1 VNSQRG
7 PRGALEVARTIP
19 DVAGEDRTVSPGVSR
34 DEELPRLRRDAEERG
49 RKCGFPLRLF
59 SASCVVASARD
70 YRATETRRDTVKRTG
85 IAILAIA
92 AALALPGATP
102 AQGNGNNGNGNGSNG
117 FNGNGNGGN
126 SIAAQ
131 LLQRGDVKFLPAPL
145 QNRLIELAERP
156 ATFPPM
162 IAFAEADD
170 PSQLF
175 QYYLLDTTEFQPNVF
190 TAAIPGIN
198 DDAIPTGANFANGG
212 LPTIGAV
219 RVVLE
224 PKEGLP
230 TNPDD
235 PAAFIDMFTDIS
247 GLFVINNEAGWYEG
261 WMIRDLTVPLIAEPR
276 GDGTAQFGTMTAE
289 DAAAM
294 AAMGTGNNI
303 AGNIFT
309 VDGRAVRFPS
319 ADDVFP
325 DIQGNTVGFPVS
337 IGAYNSLQQS
347 DAHSYWEFNAGTNW
361 TFPLYELPF
370 TGGVP
375 GTFEAGLQ
383 YGFSS
388 VVPGSGPAGI
398 INASEVLGDDPD
410 DPRDPDRTEGNPE
423 QGEFRNRF
431 IPSGLAN
438 EVLLSAF
445 VRVASFEPAVTDIG
459 QRIFDAYAQEIA
471 RVDANGDGA
480 ISFVE
485 ADIDDESDGL
495 SNRRLYLSPRAFNRF
510 AVTREINDGL
520 LAPRFAPSQRSYV
533 LSGFAVLV
541 DPGVPASLPR
551 DEDDR

>member
-1 VNSQRG
+1 
-7 PRGALEVARTIP
+7 
-19 DVAGEDRTVSPGVSR
+19 
-34 DEELPRLRRDAEERG
+34 
-49 RKCGFPLRLF
+49 
-59 SASCVVASARD
+59 
-70 YRATETRRDTVKRTG
+70 
-85 IAILAIA
+85 
-92 AALALPGATP
+92 
-102 AQGNGNNGNGNGSNG
+102 
-117 FNGNGNGGN
+117 
-126 SIAAQ
+126 
-131 LLQRGDVKFLPAPL
+131 
-145 QNRLIELAERP
+145 
-156 ATFPPM
+156 M

-198 DDAIPTGANFANGG
+198 DDAMQTGANSANGG

-219 RVVLE
+219 RLVLE

-235 PAAFIDMFTDIS
+235 PGAFIDMFTDIS

-261 WMIRDLTVPLIAEPR
+261 WMIRDLTVPEV
-276 GDGTAQFGTMTAE
+276 GVGFGTMTQA
-289 DAAAM
+289 DADAL
-294 AAMGTGNNI
+294 AAMGTGNNVP
-303 AGNIFT
+303 GNIFT
-309 VDGRAVRFPS
+309 VDGNAVRFPR

-325 DIQGNTVGFPVS
+325 DIQGNTIGFPVS

-375 GTFEAGLQ
+375 GTFDAGLQ

-398 INASEVLGDDPD
+398 INPSEVLGDDPD
-410 DPRDPDRTEGNPE
+410 DPRDPDRAEGNPA
-423 QGEFRNRF
+423 QVEFRNRF

-438 EVLLSAF
+438 EVLLDVF
-445 VRVASFEPAVTDIG
+445 VRVASFEPGVTDVG
-459 QRIFDAYAQEIA
+459 QRIFDAYAHEIA
-471 RVDANGDGA
+471 KVDANGDGA

-485 ADIDDESDGL
+485 ADIDEESDGL
-495 SNRRLYLSPRAFNRF
+495 SNHRLYLSPRAFNRF
-510 AVTREINDGL
+510 AVTRELNDGL

-533 LSGFAVLV
+533 ASGFAVLV
-541 DPGVPASLPR
+541 DPAVPASVAR

>member
-1 VNSQRG
+1 VR
-7 PRGALEVARTIP
+7 RVLEVARTIP
-19 DVAGEDRTVSPGVSR
+19 DVAGEDGRGSPGVPR
-34 DEELPRLRRDAEERG
+34 DEAPPGLRWDHEKRRG
-49 RKCGFPLRLF
+49 KNRFPLRRF
-59 SASCVVASARD
+59 SASCVFGDARAS
-70 YRATETRRDTVKRTG
+70 RAIDTRRDTVRKTW
-85 IAILAIA
+85 IAIFAVA
-92 AALALPGATP
+92 AALAFPGATL
-102 AQGNGNNGNGNGSNG
+102 AQGNGKNGNGGNG
-117 FNGNGNGGN
+117 FKGKGNRGN

-131 LLQRGDVKFLPAPL
+131 LLQRRDVKFLPAPL
-145 QNRLIELAERP
+145 QDRLIELAERP
-156 ATFPPM
+156 TTFPPM

-235 PAAFIDMFTDIS
+235 PGAFIDMFTDIS

-261 WMIRDLTVPLIAEPR
+261 WMIRDLTVPPIDEPR
-276 GDGTAQFGTMTAE
+276 GDGTAQFGTMTEA

-294 AAMGTGNNI
+294 A
-303 AGNIFT
+303 
-309 VDGRAVRFPS
+309 
-319 ADDVFP
+319 
-325 DIQGNTVGFPVS
+325 TVGFPVS

-398 INASEVLGDDPD
+398 INSSEDLGDDPN
-410 DPRDPDRTEGNPE
+410 DPRDPDRTEGNPA
-423 QGEFRNRF
+423 QVEFRNRF

-445 VRVASFEPAVTDIG
+445 VRVASFEPGVTDVG

-495 SNRRLYLSPRAFNRF
+495 SNHRLYLSPRAFNRF

-520 LAPRFAPSQRSYV
+520 LLTS
-533 LSGFAVLV
+533 
-541 DPGVPASLPR
+541 
-551 DEDDR
+551 

>member
-1 VNSQRG
+1 LLVAF
-7 PRGALEVARTIP
+7 ALPE
-19 DVAGEDRTVSPGVSR
+19 
-34 DEELPRLRRDAEERG
+34 
-49 RKCGFPLRLF
+49 
-59 SASCVVASARD
+59 
-70 YRATETRRDTVKRTG
+70 
-85 IAILAIA
+85 AILAQ
-92 AALALPGATP
+92 G
-102 AQGNGNNGNGNGSNG
+102 QGNGNGNSGN
-117 FNGNGNGGN
+117 NGNGNGGN
-126 SIAAQ
+126 STAAQ
-131 LLQRGDVKFLPAPL
+131 LLQRSDVKFLPAAL
-145 QNRLIELAERP
+145 QGRLIELAERP
-156 ATFPPM
+156 TTFPPA
-162 IAFAEADD
+162 IAFSEADD
-170 PSQLF
+170 PSELF
-175 QYYLLDTTEFQPNVF
+175 QYYLLDTTEFEPNVF

-219 RVVLE
+219 RVTLE

-230 TNPDD
+230 RDPDD
-235 PAAFIDMFTDIS
+235 AGAFIDMFTDIS

-261 WMIRDLTVPLIAEPR
+261 WMIRDLTVPPVAAPR
-276 GDGTAQFGTMTAE
+276 SDGTGNAQFGTMTAD
-289 DAAAM
+289 DAAAL
-294 AAMGTGNNI
+294 AAVGTGNNVV
-303 AGNIFT
+303 GNIFT
-309 VDGRAVRFPS
+309 VDGNEVRFPS

-325 DIQGNTVGFPVS
+325 HIQGNTVGFPVS

-383 YGFSS
+383 YTFSS

-398 INASEVLGDDPD
+398 INLSEVLGDDPNN
-410 DPRDPDRTEGNPE
+410 PRDPDRAEGSPV
-423 QGEFRNRF
+423 QVEFRNRF

-445 VRVASFEPAVTDIG
+445 VRVASFEPDVTDVG
-459 QRIFDAYAQEIA
+459 QRIFDAYAHEIA
-471 RVDANGDGA
+471 RVDADGDGA

-485 ADIDDESDGL
+485 ADIDGESDGL

-510 AVTREINDGL
+510 AVTRELNDGL

-533 LSGFAVLV
+533 ASGFAVLV
-541 DPGVPASLPR
+541 DPAVPASVPR

>member
-1 VNSQRG
+1 MLLMLLASL
-7 PRGALEVARTIP
+7 AF
-19 DVAGEDRTVSPGVSR
+19 PG
-34 DEELPRLRRDAEERG
+34 
-49 RKCGFPLRLF
+49 
-59 SASCVVASARD
+59 
-70 YRATETRRDTVKRTG
+70 
-85 IAILAIA
+85 
-92 AALALPGATP
+92 AALA
-102 AQGNGNNGNGNGSNG
+102 Q
-117 FNGNGNGGN
+117 GN
-126 SIAAQ
+126 SIAAR
-131 LLQRGDVKFLPAPL
+131 LRQRGDVKFLPAPL
-145 QNRLIELAERP
+145 QDRLIELAERP
-156 ATFPPM
+156 TTFPPM

-198 DDAIPTGANFANGG
+198 DQAIPTGANFANGG

-224 PKEGLP
+224 AREGLSSDR
-230 TNPDD
+230 DD
-235 PAAFIDMFTDIS
+235 PGAFIDMFTDIS
-247 GLFVINNEAGWYEG
+247 GLFVINKVAGWYEG
-261 WMIRDLTVPLIAEPR
+261 WMIRDLTVPPVAAPHD
-276 GDGTAQFGTMTAE
+276 DGRAQFGTMTPA
-289 DAAAM
+289 DFVAM
-294 AAMGTGNNI
+294 AAMGTGNNVP
-303 AGNIFT
+303 GNIFT
-309 VDGRAVRFPS
+309 VDGTAVRFPS

-337 IGAYNSLQQS
+337 IGAYNSMQQS

-361 TFPLYELPF
+361 TFPLFELPF

-375 GTFEAGLQ
+375 GTFDAGLQ

-398 INASEVLGDDPD
+398 INPSEVLGDNPD
-410 DPRDPDRTEGNPE
+410 DPRDPDRTEGE
-423 QGEFRNRF
+423 AGQAETRNRF

-438 EVLLSAF
+438 EVLLDVF
-445 VRVASFEPAVTDIG
+445 VRVASFEPDVTDVG

-485 ADIDDESDGL
+485 ADIDEESDGL

-510 AVTREINDGL
+510 AVTRELNDGL
-520 LAPRFAPSQRSYV
+520 LAPRLAPGQRGYV

-541 DPGVPASLPR
+541 DPAVPASVPR
-551 DEDDR
+551 DADDR